1 MELCAKIKSDAVALF
16 VTLTYPSE
24 WPGDPERWKRDLDA
38 FGKWLCRFAP
48 GIGAI
53 WKLEPQQRGAPHF
66 HLLVWGVPFLPCGV
80 VAQRWYEIVGS
91 SDPMHLVAGTSI
103 ERVRSARGVRRYA
116 SKSYMGKEF
125 VMPPGWEHVGK
136 FWGVIG
142 RKNLP
147 LSRCE
152 TFIEERHVMIRVH
165 RIRRRFMRSKGL
177 RCGGKG
183 SALLYTE
190 QPLQWARVVDW
201 ARTGTCQPL
210 DFSAPLTCQPF

>member
-1 MELCAKIKSDAVALF
+1 
-16 VTLTYPSE
+16 
-24 WPGDPERWKRDLDA
+24 
-38 FGKWLCRFAP
+38 
-48 GIGAI
+48 
-53 WKLEPQQRGAPHF
+53 
-66 HLLVWGVPFLPCGV
+66 
-80 VAQRWYEIVGS
+80 
-91 SDPMHLVAGTSI
+91 MHLVAGTSI

-147 LSRCE
+147 LSQCE
-152 TFIEERHVMIRVH
+152 TIIEERQVLIRVH

-177 RCGGKG
+177 RRGGKA
-183 SALLYTE
+183 SVRLYTE
-190 QPLQWARVVDW
+190 QHLQWARVLDW